1 MRTNIA
7 FNRRKPKGVA
17 RTLDVLRALNQAN
30 GSTVAE
36 LHAMTEVS
44 RPALYRILDEFRAAG
59 YVARDDRGAFHL
71 THLVRCLSDGYR
83 NEDRITHIASPVLDQ
98 LQRRVLWPTD
108 LAFYANHAMYLR
120 ETTRRQS
127 ALVIDRA
134 HVGLRL
140 PIFSSAL
147 GLAYISYCADAERE
161 GLIDALRRS
170 DRPEDQVARD
180 ARRVA
185 QIIRQTRSDGYAS
198 RYRGAIP
205 GVASTGTGTI
215 ALPLCVQNKVCACIA
230 ITFFSKVMSV
240 DEAASRYLEDLKA
253 ACAEIE
259 KQIGSARSEDRS
271 ARLSNNRL
279 EPP

>member
-1 MRTNIA
+1 MRTTA
-7 FNRRKPKGVA
+7 GATNRRKPKGVV

-44 RPALYRILDEFRAAG
+44 RPALYRILDDFRTAG
-59 YVARDDRGAFHL
+59 YVARDQRGAFHL

-83 NEDRITHIASPVLDQ
+83 NEDRVTQIASPVLDE
-98 LQRRVLWPTD
+98 LQRHVLWPTD

-134 HVGLRL
+134 HIGLRL

-147 GLAYISYCADAERE
+147 GLAYISYCNDGERDA
-161 GLIDALRRS
+161 IVDALRRS

-185 QIIRQTRSDGYAS
+185 QLIRQTRSDGYAR

-205 GVASTGTGTI
+205 GLASTGTGTI
-215 ALPLCVQNKVCACIA
+215 ALPVWLQDRVCACIA
-230 ITFFSKVMSV
+230 ITFFSKVMTV
-240 DEAASRYLEDLKA
+240 DEAASRYLGDLKA

-259 KQIGSARSEDRS
+259 RRLGGAESEDRS
-271 ARLSNNRL
+271 ARR
-279 EPP
+279 

>member
-1 MRTNIA
+1 MRTTTTGP
-7 FNRRKPKGVA
+7 NRRKPKGVG

-44 RPALYRILDEFRAAG
+44 RPALYRILDEFRTAG

-83 NEDRITHIASPVLDQ
+83 TEDRITRIASPVLDA

-134 HVGLRL
+134 HIGLRL
-140 PIFSSAL
+140 PLLSSAL
-147 GLAYISYCADAERE
+147 GLAYIGYCADAERE
-161 GLIDALRRS
+161 AIVDALRKS
-170 DRPEDQVARD
+170 DRPEDQVAKD

-185 QIIRQTRSDGYAS
+185 QIIRQTRSDGYGS
-198 RYRGAIP
+198 RYRGALP
-205 GVASTGTGTI
+205 GLASTGTGTI
-215 ALPLCVQNKVCACIA
+215 ALPVWLQDRVCACIA
-230 ITFFSKVMSV
+230 ITFFSKVMTV
-240 DEAASRYLEDLKA
+240 DEAAIRHLEDLKR

-259 KQIGSARSEDRS
+259 KQLDSAKSEDRS
-271 ARLSNNRL
+271 ARR
-279 EPP
+279 

>member
-1 MRTNIA
+1 MRTTTTRP
-7 FNRRKPKGVA
+7 NRRQPKGVA

-30 GSTVAE
+30 GSTVGE

-83 NEDRITHIASPVLDQ
+83 TEDRITHIASPVLDA

-134 HVGLRL
+134 HIGLRL
-140 PIFSSAL
+140 PLLSSAL
-147 GLAYISYCADAERE
+147 GLAYISYCADTERE
-161 GLIDALRRS
+161 AIIDALRKS
-170 DRPEDQVARD
+170 DRPEDQVASD

-185 QIIRQTRSDGYAS
+185 QIIRQTRSDGYGS
-198 RYRGAIP
+198 RYMGALP
-205 GVASTGTGTI
+205 GLASTGTGTI
-215 ALPLCVQNKVCACIA
+215 ALPVWLQGRVCACIA
-230 ITFFSKVMSV
+230 ITFFSKVMTV
-240 DEAASRYLEDLKA
+240 AEAAGRYLEDLKEA
-253 ACAEIE
+253 RAEIE
-259 KQIGSARSEDRS
+259 KQLGNAKSEDRS
-271 ARLSNNRL
+271 ARR
-279 EPP
+279 

>member
-1 MRTNIA
+1 MRTDTGST
-7 FNRRKPKGVA
+7 NRRKPKGVA

-44 RPALYRILDEFRAAG
+44 RPALYRILHEFRAAG
-59 YVARDDRGAFHL
+59 YVARDPRGAFHL

-83 NEDRITHIASPVLDQ
+83 NEDRISHVASPVLDK

-108 LAFYANHAMYLR
+108 LAVYANHAMHLR

-134 HVGLRL
+134 QIGLRL

-147 GLAYISYCADAERE
+147 GLAYIAHCDDGERE
-161 GLIDALRRS
+161 ATIDALRKS
-170 DRPEDQVARD
+170 DRPEDEVARD

-185 QIIRQTRSDGYAS
+185 QLIRQTRSDGYAS
-198 RYRGAIP
+198 RYMGAIP
-205 GVASTGTGTI
+205 GLASTGTGTI
-215 ALPLCVQNKVCACIA
+215 ALPVRLQGRVCACIA

-240 DEAASRYLEDLKA
+240 DEAARRYLEDLRA

-259 KQIGSARSEDRS
+259 RRLAGARKC
-271 ARLSNNRL
+271 
-279 EPP
+279 